1 MAIINTT
8 LNTSVAN
15 IYSSSGNSVVV
26 TAFICNTDSSART
39 FNLYAVPAAGTAGT
53 SNQILK
59 SISVNAGDT
68 YIMNSERLV
77 LANGE
82 TLQANAS
89 VNSVLVATVS
99 YTGV

>member
-1 MAIINTT
+1 MSIINTT
-8 LNTSVAN
+8 LDTSVAN
-15 IYSSSGNSVVV
+15 IYASTGNSVVV
-26 TAFICNTDSSART
+26 TAFFCNTDVSART
-39 FNLYAVPAAGTAGT
+39 FNLYAVPAAGTAGI

-59 SISVNAGDT
+59 SVTINAGDT

-89 VNSVLVATVS
+89 VNSVVVATVS

>member
-1 MAIINTT
+1 MSIINTT

-15 IYSSSGNSVVV
+15 IYASSGNSVVV
-26 TAFICNTDSSART
+26 TAFFCNTDASART

-53 SNQILK
+53 GNQILK
-59 SISVNAGDT
+59 SVTVNAGDT

-89 VNSVLVATVS
+89 VNSVVVATVS